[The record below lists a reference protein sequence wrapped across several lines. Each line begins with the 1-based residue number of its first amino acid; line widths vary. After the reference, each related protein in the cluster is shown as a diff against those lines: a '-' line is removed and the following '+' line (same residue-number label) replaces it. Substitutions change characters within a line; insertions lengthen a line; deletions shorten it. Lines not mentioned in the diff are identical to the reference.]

1 MQPVQVVEPT
11 LEGYSGHCH
20 SLVTSLRHALAGVPI
35 DLWSARGSES
45 MDFGSQVVNHP
56 MFRRRIRLLQ
66 ALLLYRR
73 LLRSGAPLVVT
84 TARRSDLVLFDLA
97 ARGQLPSNRVFLYF
111 HWLRESP
118 AKLHSLRKLALRQPN
133 IVILGTT
140 ASVVDIFKRCGFAH
154 VFLLPYPSSPASSSD
169 NPVPFRQLL
178 YAGAARQD
186 KGFSL
191 VADLVELLAREGA
204 RTPIAVQVSADHYGK
219 VDAQTR
225 SDIARLQAAGYAPLT
240 LTPQTLTPQEY
251 SALFPGSICL
261 QPYDRSEFRDRVSG
275 VTLDALA
282 HACPVIATAGTWSA
296 QLIKPFGAGV
306 ELHAHTAASLLE
318 AARNIEREYAVFQA
332 GARAAGQAQ
341 NRKSWAP
348 LLELL
353 PQATAG

>member
-1 MQPVQVVEPT
+1 
-11 LEGYSGHCH
+11 
-20 SLVTSLRHALAGVPI
+20 
-35 DLWSARGSES
+35 

-56 MFRRRIRLLQ
+56 RFRRRIRLLQ
-66 ALLLYRR
+66 AFLLYRR
-73 LLRSGAPLVVT
+73 LLRSGAPIVVT
-84 TARRSDLVLFDLA
+84 TARRSDLVLLDLV
-97 ARGQLPSNRVFLYF
+97 ARGPLPPNRVFLYF
-111 HWLRESP
+111 HWLRETP
-118 AKLHSLRKLALRQPN
+118 AKLRSLRKLAQRQPH

-140 ASVVDIFKRCGFAH
+140 ASVVDVFKRCGFAH
-154 VFLLPYPSSPASSSD
+154 VFLLPYPSPPASWSGD
-169 NPVPFRQLL
+169 PVPFRQLL

-191 VADLVELLAREGA
+191 IVDLVELLAREGA
-204 RTPIAVQVSADHYGK
+204 QTPIAVQVSADHYGK
-219 VDAQTR
+219 VDAPTR
-225 SDIARLQAAGYAPLT
+225 SNIARLQAAGYAPLT

-282 HACPVIATAGTWSA
+282 HACPIVATAGTWSA
-296 QLIKPFGAGV
+296 ELIKPFGAGV
-306 ELHAHTAASLLE
+306 ELHTMSAASLLE
-318 AARNIEREYAVFQA
+318 AARHIEQDYAVFQA

-353 PQATAG
+353 PHASAS